1 MTLKEAKALFDEIV
15 DLCYL
20 LEDHNL
26 NDALDSFY
34 QDVKQVCDAYDVLEI
49 TSELMF
55 YVDEVTAYD
64 QDIEDAITEIQNIY
78 NKMQDEIE

>member
-1 MTLKEAKALFDEIV
+1 MTLKEAKALFDDIV

-26 NDALDSFY
+26 NAALDSFY
-34 QDVKQVCDAYDVLEI
+34 QYVKQVCDAYDVLEI

-55 YVDEVTAYD
+55 YVDEISSYD
-64 QDIEDAITEIQNIY
+64 QDIEDAKTEIQNIY

>member
-15 DLCYL
+15 DLCYQ

-26 NDALDSFY
+26 NGALDSFY
-34 QDVKQVCDAYDVLEI
+34 QEVSQAQDEYDVFDI

-55 YVDEVTAYD
+55 YVDEIACYD
-64 QDIEDAITEIQNIY
+64 QDIEDIKAEIQDLY

>member
-15 DLCYL
+15 DLCYQ

-34 QDVKQVCDAYDVLEI
+34 QEVNQANDQYYILDI
-49 TSELMF
+49 TSDLMF
-55 YVDEVTAYD
+55 YVDEISSYD
-64 QDIEDAITEIQNIY
+64 QDIEDTKAEIQDLY
-78 NKMQDEIE
+78 NKMQDEME